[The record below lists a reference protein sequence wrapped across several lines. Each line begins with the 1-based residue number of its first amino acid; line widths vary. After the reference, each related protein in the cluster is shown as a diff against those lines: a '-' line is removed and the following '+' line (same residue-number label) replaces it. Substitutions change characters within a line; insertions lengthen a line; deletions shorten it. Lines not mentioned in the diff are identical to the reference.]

1 MSNISQAS
9 KELKKKLSFKDYD
22 APAEQQEAKP
32 VSQPIVEQMP
42 ASQPTILDSKPVS
55 QTASASKPLKQYT
68 GKEEALEGA
77 KKIKVTFYLSEE
89 DNQLLMDIFIK
100 RLQQRNKTDKSALI
114 SEALHLFYKREMK

>member
-32 VSQPIVEQMP
+32 ASQPIVEHVP
-42 ASQPTILDSKPVS
+42 VSQPAVLDTKPVS
-55 QTASASKPLKQYT
+55 QSASASKPLKQHADK
-68 GKEEALEGA
+68 KEAHENA
-77 KKIKVTFYLSEE
+77 KKIKVTFYLTED
-89 DNQLLMDIFIK
+89 DNQLLTDIFIK